1 MVNSFQ
7 KPILFIIFNR
17 PDTTQ
22 KVFDAIRLVRPR
34 QLFVAADGPR
44 LGNIDDKYLCESARK
59 IIQQIDWDCEIK
71 TLFREENLGCGKA
84 VSSAITWFFSNVEE
98 GIILEDDCL
107 PAESFFYFCEIML
120 NKYKDNAQVG
130 MISGTNYL
138 FGYNNSEYS
147 YFFSKYSYIWGW
159 ATWKRSWIL
168 YNLNHKYFPDKQFL
182 LNYFNDDLAA
192 NYYFNEF
199 SYFETNK
206 IDTWDIQWSAIMIF
220 NKLYSV
226 VPLDNQISNIGFRGA
241 HQDDKS
247 YLSLNMPTKNID
259 LYSLKNP
266 KKIERDN
273 NLDYISIRNIV
284 FKVSKK
290 SFLKNLLVVIFKKKY
305 RDVIKNI
312 LTLNFFKMI
321 FFNHSNHGDN
331 NKI

>member
-1 MVNSFQ
+1 M
-7 KPILFIIFNR
+7 
-17 PDTTQ
+17 
-22 KVFDAIRLVRPR
+22 
-34 QLFVAADGPR
+34 
-44 LGNIDDKYLCESARK
+44 
-59 IIQQIDWDCEIK
+59 
-71 TLFREENLGCGKA
+71 
-84 VSSAITWFFSNVEE
+84 SSAITWFFSNVEE